1 MLVPEASALP
11 TLTDVMKALDLST
24 SQVTESMQHYESNLQ
39 ESLKTIENSTTIEDD
54 LQKEIERGSN
64 RYNYFQELAQYVND
78 LGEFLDAKVSVSEC
92 LISYKS
98 ILIVYTTIVPWFRE
112 IRISSTRYN
121 IHKNWN
127 SYFKK
132 MAK

>member
-1 MLVPEASALP
+1 MSVPEASVLP

-24 SQVTESMQHYESNLQ
+24 SQIAESMQHYESNLQ

-78 LGEFLDAKVSVSEC
+78 LGEFLDAKVSVRMLDFVQININCICYYSS
-92 LISYKS
+92 LI
-98 ILIVYTTIVPWFRE
+98 
-112 IRISSTRYN
+112 
-121 IHKNWN
+121 
-127 SYFKK
+127 
-132 MAK
+132 